1 MPPREALEAAQA
13 GGNAMA
19 DGEQLLVRFDVDDG
33 VGVITINNP
42 PVNALGLGVRDG
54 IVEAL
59 EKGEVDA
66 GVKAMV
72 MIGAGRSF
80 IAGAD
85 IRQFGKP
92 RAMPKRPVNDV
103 LDSGTKP
110 VVAAIHGYAL
120 GSGLEIALACHY
132 RIAVPGAKVG
142 LPEVL
147 IGILPGGGGT
157 QRLPRLIG
165 PRAAMEMIVSGR
177 HLPAAEA
184 KKLGIIDAI
193 VEGGDVRKEAIAY
206 ARSVADRRPLPRVR
220 DKADRL
226 AEAKADPGMFDAM
239 RKSIARKARNQKA
252 PYHCIACVEA
262 AVSQPFDEGVKTERE
277 LFAELENSDEAKA
290 LRYAFFAERE
300 VAKVP
305 WLPKDLALP
314 EVKTAAVVG
323 AGTMGGGIAM
333 SLADVGLP
341 VKLLDA
347 SREVLE
353 KGVARI
359 RNNYAVSVKRGS
371 LTQQEMDERMT
382 RIEPVET
389 YEAIADCDVVIEAVF
404 EQMPVKKDVF
414 AKLDAAMKPS
424 ALLFTNTSAL
434 DIDEIASVT
443 KRPEAVAGTHFFVPA
458 NVMKTFEVV
467 NGARTSPV
475 TLGAAMKLGR
485 DIGKIS
491 AYAGNCDGFVANRS
505 RIPFNLEQGL
515 MVEEGALPEQID
527 KVMVD
532 FGYPVG
538 PFTVNDMSGLDIS
551 YDTRKRRAAAD
562 PNYRG
567 LPITDR
573 LVEMGRLGQKTGK
586 GWYRYEKG
594 DRTPI
599 VDPEVRRIIKEVAQ
613 ERGFQQRTFTDK
625 EILRRLLFSS
635 VNEACKILE
644 EGKALRA
651 SDVDVMWLNGFGFP
665 RYRGGL
671 MYWADQIGAREVY
684 NQIAIWHQRYGAR
697 WRPSRLLQEVAER
710 GGLLREVKGRS
721 AA

>member
-1 MPPREALEAAQA
+1 M
-13 GGNAMA
+13 GG
-19 DGEQLLVRFDVDDG
+19 DGQDDKPLVRFEVDDG
-33 VGVITINNP
+33 IGIITIDNP
-42 PVNALGLGVRDG
+42 PVNALAPGVRDG
-54 IVEAL
+54 ILEAL
-59 EKGEVDA
+59 EQGEADPE
-66 GVKAMV
+66 VKAMV
-72 MIGAGRSF
+72 LMGAGRSF

-85 IRQFGKP
+85 IRAFGKP
-92 RAMPKRPVNDV
+92 RSAPRRLTYDA
-103 LDSGTKP
+103 LDGAKKP

-120 GSGLEIALACHY
+120 GGGLENALACHY
-132 RIAVPGAKVG
+132 RIAVPSAKVG

-165 PRAAMEMIVSGR
+165 VQAAMDMIVTGR
-177 HLPAAEA
+177 HVPAEEA
-184 KKLGIIDAI
+184 KELGIIDAI
-193 VEGGDVRKEAIAY
+193 VAGNDLRQEAIAF
-206 ARSVADRRPLPRVR
+206 AKEVAGKRPLPRVR
-220 DKADRL
+220 DMSAKL
-226 AEAKADPGMFDAM
+226 AEVKANPGMFDAM

-262 AVSQPFDEGVKTERE
+262 AATKPFEEGIAIERG

-300 VAKVP
+300 VAKIP

-314 EVKTAAVVG
+314 QIKTAAVVG

-333 SLADVGLP
+333 SFADFGFP
-341 VKLLDA
+341 VKLVDA
-347 SREVLE
+347 SPEVLA
-353 KGVARI
+353 KGMDRI
-359 RNNYAVSVKRGS
+359 RNTYAVSAKRGS
-371 LTQQEMDERMT
+371 LTQEEMDKRLAL
-382 RIEPVET
+382 IEPVES
-389 YEAIADCDVVIEAVF
+389 YEEIADCDAVIEAVF
-404 EQMPVKKDVF
+404 ERMPVKKEVF
-414 AKLDAAMKPS
+414 AKLDAIMKPG
-424 ALLFTNTSAL
+424 ALLYSNTSAL
-434 DIDEIASVT
+434 DIDEIASAT
-443 KRPEAVAGTHFFVPA
+443 KRPQAVAGTHFFVPA

-467 NGARTSPV
+467 EGTKTAPV
-475 TLGAAMKLGR
+475 TLAAAMKLGR

-515 MVEEGALPEQID
+515 MIEEGALPEQVD

-562 PNYRG
+562 PAYRG

-573 LVEMGRLGQKTGK
+573 LVELGRLGQKTGK

-599 VDPEVRRIIKEVAQ
+599 VDPEVHAIITQVAD
-613 ERGFQQRTFTDK
+613 EKGFQRRAFSDE

-644 EGKALRA
+644 EGKAIRA
-651 SDVDVMWLNGFGFP
+651 SDIDVMWLNGFGFP

-671 MYWADQIGAREVY
+671 MYWADTIGAREVY
-684 NQIAIWHQRYGAR
+684 NQIASWHQRYGAR
-697 WRPSRLLQEVAER
+697 WRPSDLLREIAES
-710 GGLLREVKGRS
+710 GGLLRQVQGRMRR
-721 AA
+721 

>member
-1 MPPREALEAAQA
+1 MDEKP
-13 GGNAMA
+13 
-19 DGEQLLVRFDVDDG
+19 LVRFEVQDG
-33 VGVITINNP
+33 IGVVTIDNP
-42 PVNALGLGVRDG
+42 PVNALGPGVRDG
-54 IVEAL
+54 IVEGL
-59 EKGEVDA
+59 EKGLADA

-92 RAMPKRPVNDV
+92 RPTPARPVYEV
-103 LDSGTKP
+103 LDGSAKP

-120 GSGLEIALACHY
+120 GGGLEHALACHY
-132 RIAVPGAKVG
+132 RIAVPSAKVG

-165 PRAAMEMIVSGR
+165 PKAAMEMIVSGR
-177 HLPAAEA
+177 HVPAAEA
-184 KKLGIIDAI
+184 KALGIVDEI
-193 VEGGDVRKEAIAY
+193 VEGNDLRAEAIAY
-206 ARSVADRRPLPRVR
+206 ARRIADKRPLPRVR
-220 DKADRL
+220 DKADKL
-226 AEAKADPGMFDAM
+226 AEAKAEPAMFDAM

-262 AVSQPFDEGVKTERE
+262 AVKEPFEEGIKTERR

-300 VAKVP
+300 VAKIP
-305 WLPKDLALP
+305 GQAKDMALP
-314 EVKTAAVVG
+314 EIKTAAVVG

-333 SLADVGLP
+333 SFADFGFP

-347 SREVLE
+347 SPEVLE

-371 LTQQEMDERMT
+371 LTQEEMDKRLAL
-382 RIEPVET
+382 IQPVTT
-389 YEAIADCDVVIEAVF
+389 YEEIADCDAVIEAVF
-404 EQMPVKKDVF
+404 EQMPVKKEVF
-414 AKLDAAMKPS
+414 AKLDAAMKPG
-424 ALLFTNTSAL
+424 ALLFSNTSAL
-434 DIDEIASVT
+434 DVDEIASVT

-467 NGARTSPV
+467 NGAKTSPV
-475 TLGAAMKLGR
+475 TLAAAMKLGR

-491 AYAGNCDGFVANRS
+491 AYAGNCDGFVANRT

-527 KVMVD
+527 KAMVD

-538 PFTVNDMSGLDIS
+538 PFAVNDMSGLDIS

-599 VDPEVRRIIKEVAQ
+599 VDPEVHRIIKDVAA
-613 ERGFQQRTFTDK
+613 EKGLAQRSFTDE

-651 SDVDVMWLNGFGFP
+651 SDIDVMWLNGFGFP

-671 MYWADQIGAREVY
+671 MFWADQIGAREVY

-697 WRPSRLLQEVAER
+697 WKPSRLLQEVAQ
-710 GGLLREVKGRS
+710 GGANLREVKGRM
-721 AA
+721 

>member
-1 MPPREALEAAQA
+1 MAEAAA
-13 GGNAMA
+13 
-19 DGEQLLVRFDVDDG
+19 EKPLVRFDVEDG
-33 VGVITINNP
+33 IGVITVDNP
-42 PVNALGLGVRDG
+42 PVNALALGVREG
-54 IVEAL
+54 VVEAL
-59 EKGEVDA
+59 EKGEADPAVR
-66 GVKAMV
+66 AMV
-72 MIGAGRSF
+72 LIGAGRTF

-92 RAMPKRPVNDV
+92 RAQPRRPAQEA
-103 LDSGTKP
+103 LDAATKP

-120 GSGLEIALACHY
+120 GGGLEYALACHY
-132 RIAVPGAKVG
+132 RVAVASAKVG

-157 QRLPRLIG
+157 QRLPRLVG
-165 PRAAMEMIVSGR
+165 PKAAMEIIVSGR
-177 HLPAAEA
+177 HVPAEEA
-184 KKLGIIDAI
+184 KALGIVDAI
-193 VEGGDVRKEAIAY
+193 VPGRALRAEAIAY
-206 ARSVADRRPLPRVR
+206 ARGVADQRPLPRVR
-220 DKADRL
+220 DKVDRL
-226 AEAKADPGMFDAM
+226 AEARADPGMFDAM
-239 RKSIARKARNQKA
+239 RTSIARKARNQKA

-262 AVSQPFDEGVKTERE
+262 AVSQPFDEGVKTERR
-277 LFAELENSDEAKA
+277 LFSELENADEAKA

-300 VAKVP
+300 VARIP

-314 EVKTAAVVG
+314 ELVTAAVVG

-333 SLADVGLP
+333 SFADNGFS

-347 SREVLE
+347 SREVLD
-353 KGVARI
+353 KGLARI

-371 LTQQEMDERMT
+371 LTQGDMDRRMAL
-382 RIEPVET
+382 IEPVET
-389 YEAIADCDVVIEAVF
+389 YEAIAQCDVVIEAVF
-404 EQMPVKKDVF
+404 EQMPVKKEVF
-414 AKLDAAMKPS
+414 ARLDAAMKPG
-424 ALLFTNTSAL
+424 ALLFSNTSAL

-467 NGARTSPV
+467 EGARTAPA

-485 DIGKIS
+485 AIGKIS

-515 MVEEGALPEQID
+515 MVEEGALPEQVD

-538 PFTVNDMSGLDIS
+538 PFAVNDMSGLDIS
-551 YDTRKRRAAAD
+551 YDTRKRRAAEN

-573 LVEMGRLGQKTGK
+573 LVELGRLGQKTGK

-599 VDPEVRRIIKEVAQ
+599 VDPETHAIIKEVAA
-613 ERGFQQRTFTDK
+613 EKGFAQRTFTDE

-635 VNEACKILE
+635 VNEACRILE
-644 EGKALRA
+644 EGKAIRA
-651 SDVDVMWLNGFGFP
+651 SDIDVMWLNGFGFP

-671 MYWADQIGAREVY
+671 MFWADQIGAREVY

-697 WRPSRLLQEVAER
+697 WRPSALLQEVAER
-710 GGLLREVKGRS
+710 GGSLRDLKGRM
-721 AA
+721 AR